1 MERKALGSVQKGW
14 GAFSLSHHH
23 QWDKE
28 DESCSVYVLFP
39 MVHPALKGAWRNG
52 YGFESPLYALVQC
65 PVETLLGK
73 IVMCKGR
80 PLPRELIRHCWL
92 NLFFGLTSSLKKTKG
107 ASTSHRC
114 PQTGDRLQWNKRP
127 VVSIWG
133 DLSNSTRSRK
143 GVHLQ
148 YEERRHGFLLSRERS
163 ADEGW
168 PMPPHPPSPNT
179 TRPHHLP
186 HARKSL
192 DDVLLNFTTTWQ
204 VSLTSKLIFLERGYC
219 EHLDLNE

>member
-1 MERKALGSVQKGW
+1 MGQGRRELQCV
-14 GAFSLSHHH
+14 
-23 QWDKE
+23 
-28 DESCSVYVLFP
+28 CLFP
-39 MVHPALKGAWRNG
+39 MVHPALKGAWQKG
-52 YGFESPLYALVQC
+52 YGFESPLYALVEC
-65 PVETLLGK
+65 PVETLLEK

-92 NLFFGLTSSLKKTKG
+92 NLFFGLTSLKKTKG
-107 ASTSHRC
+107 ASASHRC

-133 DLSNSTRSRK
+133 DLSNSTRSWK

-148 YEERRHGFLLSRERS
+148 YEERRHGFLVFRGRS

-168 PMPPHPPSPNT
+168 PMPPIPLHQIP
-179 TRPHHLP
+179 PHHLP

-204 VSLTSKLIFLERGYC
+204 VSLTGNLIFLERGFS
-219 EHLDLNE
+219 EHLDQNE

>member
-1 MERKALGSVQKGW
+1 
-14 GAFSLSHHH
+14 
-23 QWDKE
+23 
-28 DESCSVYVLFP
+28 
-39 MVHPALKGAWRNG
+39 
-52 YGFESPLYALVQC
+52 
-65 PVETLLGK
+65 
-73 IVMCKGR
+73 
-80 PLPRELIRHCWL
+80 L

-133 DLSNSTRSRK
+133 DLSNSTRSWK

-148 YEERRHGFLLSRERS
+148 YEEKRHGFLLSRERS

-179 TRPHHLP
+179 TRPP
-186 HARKSL
+186 S
-192 DDVLLNFTTTWQ
+192 
-204 VSLTSKLIFLERGYC
+204 SSPC
-219 EHLDLNE
+219 

>member
-133 DLSNSTRSRK
+133 DLSNSTRSWK

-148 YEERRHGFLLSRERS
+148 YEERDVMDFSFPENEVQTRVGQCPPTPLHQIPPAPIIF
-163 ADEGW
+163 
-168 PMPPHPPSPNT
+168 PM
-179 TRPHHLP
+179 LG
-186 HARKSL
+186 K
-192 DDVLLNFTTTWQ
+192 VWMM
-204 VSLTSKLIFLERGYC
+204 C
-219 EHLDLNE
+219 C